1 MKIEEEYQRIK
12 GLFDGV
18 DDKVLSLIDGAI
30 LESARI
36 KVELDDMHEI
46 VIKSNLIKVNKEN
59 PLLQKELPI
68 SKLLTKQRANYINY
82 ISKLAGVLGK
92 TEEEEDEELADYE

>member
-12 GLFDGV
+12 ALFDGV
-18 DDKVLSLIDGAI
+18 DEKVLSLIDGAI

-36 KVELDDMHEI
+36 KIELDDMHEI

-92 TEEEEDEELADYE
+92 TEEEEDEELGDYE

>member
-12 GLFDGV
+12 DLFDGV

-92 TEEEEDEELADYE
+92 TEEEEDEELGDYE

>member
-12 GLFDGV
+12 SLFDGV
-18 DDKVLSLIDGAI
+18 DEKVLSLIDGAI

-36 KVELDDMHEI
+36 KIELDDMHEI
-46 VIKSNLIKVNKEN
+46 VKESNLIKVNKEN
-59 PLLQKELPI
+59 PSLQKELPI

-82 ISKLAGVLGK
+82 ISKLAGVLGR
-92 TEEEEDEELADYE
+92 TEEEEEDELGDYE

>member
-12 GLFDGV
+12 ALFDGV
-18 DDKVLSLIDGAI
+18 DEKVLSLIDGAI

-82 ISKLAGVLGK
+82 ISKLAGVLGN
-92 TEEEEDEELADYE
+92 TEEEEDEELGDYE

>member
-12 GLFDGV
+12 ALFDGV
-18 DDKVLSLIDGAI
+18 DEKVLSLIDGAI

-36 KVELDDMHEI
+36 KIELDDMHEI

-82 ISKLAGVLGK
+82 ISKLAGVLGN

>member
-12 GLFDGV
+12 SLFDGV
-18 DDKVLSLIDGAI
+18 DEKVLSLIDGAI

-46 VIKSNLIKVNKEN
+46 VKESNLIKVNKEN
-59 PLLQKELPI
+59 PSLQKELPI
-68 SKLLTKQRANYINY
+68 SKLHTKQRANYINY
-82 ISKLAGVLGK
+82 ISKLAGVLGR
-92 TEEEEDEELADYE
+92 TEEEEEGEEE

>member
-12 GLFDGV
+12 SLFEGV
-18 DDKVLSLIDGAI
+18 DEKVLSLIDGAI

-46 VIKSNLIKVNKEN
+46 VKESNLIKVNKEN
-59 PLLQKELPI
+59 PSLQKELPI

-82 ISKLAGVLGK
+82 ISKLAGVLGR
-92 TEEEEDEELADYE
+92 TEEEEEDELGDYE

>member
-12 GLFDGV
+12 SLFDGV
-18 DDKVLSLIDGAI
+18 DEKVLSLIDGAI

-46 VIKSNLIKVNKEN
+46 VRESNLIKVNKEN
-59 PLLQKELPI
+59 PSLQKELPI

-82 ISKLAGVLGK
+82 ISKLAGVLGR
-92 TEEEEDEELADYE
+92 TEEEEEDELGDYE

>member
-12 GLFDGV
+12 ALFDGV
-18 DDKVLSLIDGAI
+18 DEKVLSLIDGAI

-36 KVELDDMHEI
+36 KIELDDMHEI

-82 ISKLAGVLGK
+82 ISKLAGVLGN
-92 TEEEEDEELADYE
+92 TEEEEDEELGDYE

>member
-92 TEEEEDEELADYE
+92 TEEEEDEELGDYE

>member
-92 TEEEEDEELADYE
+92 IEEEEDEELGDYE

>member
-12 GLFDGV
+12 SLFDGV
-18 DDKVLSLIDGAI
+18 DEKVLSLIDGAI

-46 VIKSNLIKVNKEN
+46 VKESNLIKVNKEN
-59 PLLQKELPI
+59 PSLQKELPI

-82 ISKLAGVLGK
+82 ISKLAGVLGR
-92 TEEEEDEELADYE
+92 TEEEEEDELGDYE

>member
-1 MKIEEEYQRIK
+1 MKIEEEYKRIK
-12 GLFDGV
+12 SLFDGV
-18 DDKVLSLIDGAI
+18 DEKVLSLIDGAI

-46 VIKSNLIKVNKEN
+46 VKESNLIKVNKEN
-59 PLLQKELPI
+59 PSLQKELPI

-82 ISKLAGVLGK
+82 ISKLAGVLGR
-92 TEEEEDEELADYE
+92 TEEEEEDELGDYE

>member
-12 GLFDGV
+12 ALFDGI
-18 DDKVLSLIDGAI
+18 DEKVLSLIDGAI
-30 LESARI
+30 LESARM

-46 VIKSNLIKVNKEN
+46 VIESNLIKVNKEN

-82 ISKLAGVLGK
+82 ISKLTNVLGK
-92 TEEEEDEELADYE
+92 TEEEEDEELGDYE